1 MGDSILIYRRDVG
14 TLNIVSRFNPLPT
27 FHEAQL
33 SMFGLVNKGL
43 EDMVCGQYGEETWEE
58 IKSKAEV
65 EIEAFISLDAYPD
78 DITYRLVDAASVVMK
93 IPATDI
99 LEAFGRYWILFT
111 ATEGY
116 GSLMEM
122 AGDNLPEFLQ
132 NLDNLH
138 ARVGLSFPNLQ
149 PPSFL
154 CSDLEAESL
163 KLHYYSE
170 RPGLTPMVVG
180 MLKGLGEKF
189 DTDVDIQ
196 LTHSKAQ
203 GNDHEEVSISHKPK
217 CPFKQLLHRSQN

>member
-1 MGDSILIYRRDVG
+1 
-14 TLNIVSRFNPLPT
+14 
-27 FHEAQL
+27 
-33 SMFGLVNKGL
+33 MFGLVNKGL
-43 EDMVCGQYGEETWEE
+43 EDMICSQYGEEIWEK

-65 EIEAFISLDAYPD
+65 EIEAFISMDSYPD
-78 DITYRLVDAASVVMK
+78 DITYRLVDAASVVMAM
-93 IPATDI
+93 PATDI
-99 LEAFGRYWILFT
+99 LEAFGRYWLLFT
-111 ATEGY
+111 ATEGF

-138 ARVGLSFPNLQ
+138 ARVGLSFPELQ

-154 CSDLEAESL
+154 CSHLEAESL

-196 LTHSKAQ
+196 LTNSKDR
-203 GNDHEEVSISHKPK
+203 GNDHQELSISHKLK
-217 CPFKQLLHRSQN
+217 CPFKPLFNINNN

>member
-1 MGDSILIYRRDVG
+1 
-14 TLNIVSRFNPLPT
+14 
-27 FHEAQL
+27 
-33 SMFGLVNKGL
+33 MFGLVNKGL
-43 EDMVCGQYGEETWEE
+43 EDMVCSQYGAEIWEE

-65 EIEAFISLDAYPD
+65 DIEAFMSMDTYPD
-78 DITYRLVDAASVVMK
+78 DITYRLVDAASVVK
-93 IPATDI
+93 NIPVADI
-99 LEAFGRYWILFT
+99 LEALGRYWILFT
-111 ATEGY
+111 ATESY

-154 CSDLEAESL
+154 CSDLEAQSL

-189 DTDVDIQ
+189 DADVDIQ
-196 LTHSKAQ
+196 LTNTKAQ
-203 GNDHEEVSISHKPK
+203 GNDHEEVSIAHKPK
-217 CPFKQLLHRSQN
+217 CPFKQLLRRSNN

>member
-1 MGDSILIYRRDVG
+1 
-14 TLNIVSRFNPLPT
+14 
-27 FHEAQL
+27 
-33 SMFGLVNKGL
+33 MFGLVNKGL
-43 EDMVCGQYGEETWEE
+43 EDMVCGQYGEEIWEE

-189 DTDVDIQ
+189 GTEVDVQ
-196 LTHSKAQ
+196 LTHTKAQ

-217 CPFKQLLHRSQN
+217 CPFKQLLHSSNN

>member
-1 MGDSILIYRRDVG
+1 
-14 TLNIVSRFNPLPT
+14 
-27 FHEAQL
+27 
-33 SMFGLVNKGL
+33 MFGLVNKGL
-43 EDMVCGQYGEETWEE
+43 EDMVCGQYGEEIWEE

-65 EIEAFISLDAYPD
+65 EIEAFISMDAYPD
-78 DITYRLVDAASVVMK
+78 DITYRLIDAASVVMK

-189 DTDVDIQ
+189 NTDVEIQ

-203 GNDHEEVSISHKPK
+203 GNDHEEVSIAHKPK
-217 CPFKQLLHRSQN
+217 CPFKQLLHRSNN

>member
-1 MGDSILIYRRDVG
+1 MGGSILIYRRDVG
-14 TLNIVSRFNPLPT
+14 TLNIISKFNPLPT
-27 FHEAQL
+27 FYEAQL

-43 EDMVCGQYGEETWEE
+43 EDMVCSQYGEEIWEE
-58 IKSKAEV
+58 IKSKADV

-78 DITYRLVDAASVVMK
+78 DITYRLVDAASVVMN

-163 KLHYYSE
+163 KLHYYSD

-189 DTDVDIQ
+189 GTDVDIQ

>member
-1 MGDSILIYRRDVG
+1 
-14 TLNIVSRFNPLPT
+14 
-27 FHEAQL
+27 
-33 SMFGLVNKGL
+33 MFGLVNKGL
-43 EDMVCGQYGEETWEE
+43 EDMVCSQYGEEIWEE

-65 EIEAFISLDAYPD
+65 EIEAFISLDVYPD

-189 DTDVDIQ
+189 GTEVDVQ
-196 LTHSKAQ
+196 LTHTKAQ

-217 CPFKQLLHRSQN
+217 CPFKQLLHSSNN

>member
-1 MGDSILIYRRDVG
+1 
-14 TLNIVSRFNPLPT
+14 
-27 FHEAQL
+27 
-33 SMFGLVNKGL
+33 MFGLVNKGL
-43 EDMVCGQYGEETWEE
+43 EDMVCGQYGEEIWEE

-65 EIEAFISLDAYPD
+65 EIEAFISMDAYPD
-78 DITYRLVDAASVVMK
+78 DITYRLIDAASVVMK

-189 DTDVDIQ
+189 NTDVEIQ
-196 LTHSKAQ
+196 LTHSKVQ
-203 GNDHEEVSISHKPK
+203 GNDHEEVSIAHKPK
-217 CPFKQLLHRSQN
+217 CPFKQLLHRSNN

>member
-1 MGDSILIYRRDVG
+1 
-14 TLNIVSRFNPLPT
+14 
-27 FHEAQL
+27 
-33 SMFGLVNKGL
+33 MFGLVNKGL
-43 EDMVCGQYGEETWEE
+43 EDMVCSQYGEEIWEE

-65 EIEAFISLDAYPD
+65 EIEAFISMDAYPD

-154 CSDLEAESL
+154 CSDLEVQSL
-163 KLHYYSE
+163 KLHYYSD

-189 DTDVDIQ
+189 DTEVDIQ
-196 LTHSKAQ
+196 LTNSKSQ
-203 GNDHEEVSISHKPK
+203 GNDHEEVTISHKPK
-217 CPFKQLLHRSQN
+217 CPFKQLLHRNNN

>member
-1 MGDSILIYRRDVG
+1 
-14 TLNIVSRFNPLPT
+14 
-27 FHEAQL
+27 
-33 SMFGLVNKGL
+33 MFGLVNKGL
-43 EDMVCGQYGEETWEE
+43 EDMVCSQYGEETWEN
-58 IKSKAEV
+58 IKSKAEI
-65 EIEAFISLDAYPD
+65 EIEAFISMDAYPD
-78 DITYRLVDAASVVMK
+78 DITYRLVDAASAVME

-154 CSDLEAESL
+154 CSNLEAESL

-196 LTHSKAQ
+196 LTNSKAQ
-203 GNDHEEVSISHKPK
+203 GNDHEEVSIAHKPK
-217 CPFKQLLHRSQN
+217 CPFKQFLHRNNN

>member
-154 CSDLEAESL
+154 CSDLETESL

-189 DTDVDIQ
+189 GTEVDVQ
-196 LTHSKAQ
+196 LTHTKAQ

-217 CPFKQLLHRSQN
+217 CPFKQLLHSSNN

>member
-1 MGDSILIYRRDVG
+1 MGGSILIYRRDLG
-14 TLNIVSRFNPLPT
+14 TLDIVSRFNPLPT
-27 FHEAQL
+27 SLEAQL

-43 EDMVCGQYGEETWEE
+43 EDMVCSQYGEETWEE

-78 DITYRLVDAASVVMK
+78 DITYRLVDAASVVMN

-189 DTDVDIQ
+189 STDVDIQ

-203 GNDHEEVSISHKPK
+203 GNDHEEVSISHKSK

>member
-1 MGDSILIYRRDVG
+1 
-14 TLNIVSRFNPLPT
+14 
-27 FHEAQL
+27 
-33 SMFGLVNKGL
+33 MFGLVNKGL
-43 EDMVCGQYGEETWEE
+43 EDMVCGQYGEEIWEE

-65 EIEAFISLDAYPD
+65 EIEAFISMDAYPD
-78 DITYRLVDAASVVMK
+78 DITYRLINAASVVMK

-154 CSDLEAESL
+154 CSNLEAESL

-189 DTDVDIQ
+189 NTDVDIQ

-203 GNDHEEVSISHKPK
+203 GNDHEEVSIAHKPK
-217 CPFKQLLHRSQN
+217 CPFKQLLHRSNN

>member
-189 DTDVDIQ
+189 GTEVDVQ
-196 LTHSKAQ
+196 LTHTKAQ

-217 CPFKQLLHRSQN
+217 CPFKQLLHSSNN

>member
-1 MGDSILIYRRDVG
+1 
-14 TLNIVSRFNPLPT
+14 
-27 FHEAQL
+27 
-33 SMFGLVNKGL
+33 MFGLVNKGL
-43 EDMVCGQYGEETWEE
+43 EDMVCGQYGEEIWEE
-58 IKSKAEV
+58 IKLKAEV

-189 DTDVDIQ
+189 GTEVDVQ
-196 LTHSKAQ
+196 LTHTKAQ

-217 CPFKQLLHRSQN
+217 CPFKQLLHSSNN

>member
-1 MGDSILIYRRDVG
+1 
-14 TLNIVSRFNPLPT
+14 
-27 FHEAQL
+27 
-33 SMFGLVNKGL
+33 MFGLVNKGL
-43 EDMVCGQYGEETWEE
+43 EDMVCSQYGEETWEE

-65 EIEAFISLDAYPD
+65 EIEAFISMDAYPD
-78 DITYRLVDAASVVMK
+78 DITYRLVDAASVAME
-93 IPATDI
+93 IPATDV

-154 CSDLEAESL
+154 CSALEEESL
-163 KLHYYSE
+163 KLHYYSD

-189 DTDVDIQ
+189 NTDVDIH
-196 LTHSKAQ
+196 LTNSKAQ

-217 CPFKQLLHRSQN
+217 CPFKQLIHRSNN

>member
-1 MGDSILIYRRDVG
+1 
-14 TLNIVSRFNPLPT
+14 
-27 FHEAQL
+27 
-33 SMFGLVNKGL
+33 MFGLVNKGL
-43 EDMVCGQYGEETWEE
+43 EDMVCGQYGEEIWEE

-65 EIEAFISLDAYPD
+65 EIEAFISMDAYPD

-189 DTDVDIQ
+189 NTDVDIQ

-203 GNDHEEVSISHKPK
+203 GNDHEEVSIAHKPK
-217 CPFKQLLHRSQN
+217 CPFKQLLHRSNN

>member
-1 MGDSILIYRRDVG
+1 
-14 TLNIVSRFNPLPT
+14 
-27 FHEAQL
+27 
-33 SMFGLVNKGL
+33 MFGLVNKGL
-43 EDMVCGQYGEETWEE
+43 EDMVCGQYGEEIWEE

-65 EIEAFISLDAYPD
+65 EIEAFISMDAYPD
-78 DITYRLVDAASVVMK
+78 DITYRLIDAASVVMK

-189 DTDVDIQ
+189 NTDVDIQ

-203 GNDHEEVSISHKPK
+203 GNDHEEVSIAHKPK
-217 CPFKQLLHRSQN
+217 CPFKQLLHRSNN

>member
-1 MGDSILIYRRDVG
+1 
-14 TLNIVSRFNPLPT
+14 
-27 FHEAQL
+27 
-33 SMFGLVNKGL
+33 MFGLVNKGL
-43 EDMVCGQYGEETWEE
+43 EDMVCSQYGEEIWEE
-58 IKSKAEV
+58 IKSKADV

-78 DITYRLVDAASVVMK
+78 DITYRLVDAASVVMN

-189 DTDVDIQ
+189 GTDVDIQ
-196 LTHSKAQ
+196 LTYSKAK

-217 CPFKQLLHRSQN
+217 CPFKQLLHSTNN

>member
-1 MGDSILIYRRDVG
+1 
-14 TLNIVSRFNPLPT
+14 
-27 FHEAQL
+27 
-33 SMFGLVNKGL
+33 MFGLVNKGL
-43 EDMVCGQYGEETWEE
+43 EDMVCSQYGEETWEE

-65 EIEAFISLDAYPD
+65 EIEAFISMDAYPD
-78 DITYRLVDAASVVMK
+78 DITYRLVDAASVAME
-93 IPATDI
+93 IPATDV

-154 CSDLEAESL
+154 CSALEEESL
-163 KLHYYSE
+163 KLHYYSD

-180 MLKGLGEKF
+180 MIKGLGEKF
-189 DTDVDIQ
+189 NTDVDIH
-196 LTHSKAQ
+196 LTNSKAQ

-217 CPFKQLLHRSQN
+217 CPFKQLIHRSNN

>member
-1 MGDSILIYRRDVG
+1 
-14 TLNIVSRFNPLPT
+14 
-27 FHEAQL
+27 
-33 SMFGLVNKGL
+33 MFGLVNKGL
-43 EDMVCGQYGEETWEE
+43 EDMVCSQYGEEIWEE

-189 DTDVDIQ
+189 GTEVDVQ
-196 LTHSKAQ
+196 LTHTKAQ

-217 CPFKQLLHRSQN
+217 CPFKQLLHSSNN

>member
-1 MGDSILIYRRDVG
+1 
-14 TLNIVSRFNPLPT
+14 
-27 FHEAQL
+27 
-33 SMFGLVNKGL
+33 MFGLVNKGL
-43 EDMVCGQYGEETWEE
+43 EDMVCSEYGEEIWEE

-65 EIEAFISLDAYPD
+65 EIEAFISMDAYPD

-189 DTDVDIQ
+189 GTDVDIQ

-203 GNDHEEVSISHKPK
+203 GSDHEEVSISHKPK
-217 CPFKQLLHRSQN
+217 CPFKQLLHSSKN

>member
-1 MGDSILIYRRDVG
+1 
-14 TLNIVSRFNPLPT
+14 
-27 FHEAQL
+27 
-33 SMFGLVNKGL
+33 MFGLVNKGL
-43 EDMVCGQYGEETWEE
+43 EDMVCSQYGEETWEE
-58 IKSKAEV
+58 IKSKAEI
-65 EIEAFISLDAYPD
+65 EIEAFISMDAYPD

-154 CSDLEAESL
+154 CSNLEAESL

-196 LTHSKAQ
+196 LTNSKAQ
-203 GNDHEEVSISHKPK
+203 GNDHEEVSIAHKPK
-217 CPFKQLLHRSQN
+217 CPFKQLLHRNNN

>member
-1 MGDSILIYRRDVG
+1 
-14 TLNIVSRFNPLPT
+14 
-27 FHEAQL
+27 
-33 SMFGLVNKGL
+33 MFGLVNKGL
-43 EDMVCGQYGEETWEE
+43 EDLVCSQYGAEIWEE

-65 EIEAFISLDAYPD
+65 EIEAFISMDTYPD
-78 DITYRLVDAASVVMK
+78 DITYRLVAATSAAIE
-93 IPATDI
+93 IPETDV

-116 GSLMEM
+116 GSLMEI
-122 AGDNLPEFLQ
+122 AGDNLSEFLQ
-132 NLDNLH
+132 NLDTLH
-138 ARVGLSFPNLQ
+138 ARVGLSFPNIQ

-154 CSDLEAESL
+154 CSDLAAESL

-189 DTDVDIQ
+189 GTDVDIQ

-203 GNDHEEVSISHKPK
+203 GNDHEEVSIVHKLK
-217 CPFKQLLHRSQN
+217 CPFKQLLHRNNN